1 MRPST
6 DSRSPSA
13 SGACQA
19 FMFVMGNTSG
29 AERLRALEPG
39 EVCGTS
45 SAERLRPLAPG
56 EVGGTSSAER
66 LRSLDPGEIGGT
78 SGAGLRPLG
87 PGEIGRIVTGISVL
101 LNIKIFATRDDSA
114 PFAPPRASGQ
124 KADRWKPI
132 ADRLRRSR
140 AVLLNIKIS
149 AAPDD
154 SAPSAPPRAIE
165 PRIIRLQAGGAEV
178 PRRLKPAPPGLS
190 PKSARLNSGQKADS
204 RKPIADRLRRSR
216 AVARAIAR
224 GFQAWRTPRGHKGL
238 RHVVRMR
245 NPVNHV
251 I

>member
-13 SGACQA
+13 SGACQV

-29 AERLRALEPG
+29 AERLQ
-39 EVCGTS
+39 
-45 SAERLRPLAPG
+45 PLA
-56 EVGGTSSAER
+56 
-66 LRSLDPGEIGGT
+66 PGEIGGT
-78 SGAGLRPLG
+78 SGAGLRPLAPREIG
-87 PGEIGRIVTGISVL
+87 GTSSAERLRLLAPGEVGRIATGSSAL
-101 LNIKIFATRDDSA
+101 LNTKIFATRDDSA
-114 PFAPPRASGQ
+114 PFAPPRASGP
-124 KADRWKPI
+124 KADPWKLI

-149 AAPDD
+149 AARDD

-165 PRIIRLQAGGAEV
+165 PRIIRLQAGGAEA

-190 PKSARLNSGQKADS
+190 PKSARLNSGQEAD
-204 RKPIADRLRRSR
+204 RWKPIADRLRRSC
-216 AVARAIAR
+216 AVGHAIAR
-224 GFQAWRTPRGHKGL
+224 GFPARRAPR
-238 RHVVRMR
+238 RHQCRRHAVRMR